1 MRLYEIPSDSIIRV
15 NCSDG
20 SSHIKFHHMDGL
32 FSFCTSELGNP
43 VHLYATTEL
52 AQSMDGTY
60 TIVEEE
66 EGEPPPEKL

>member
-1 MRLYEIPSDSIIRV
+1 MRLYEIPSDSIIQV

-43 VHLYATTEL
+43 VHLHALTEL

-60 TIVEEE
+60 TIVEE
-66 EGEPPPEKL
+66 GEPPPEKL